1 MLVKF
6 CRIDLFNYIFSGSG
20 HGLAGILQ
28 VLMSFPQFLQ
38 SDPSSAEAVQ
48 RSVDFLLTN
57 CLREGNMAVDLKET
71 LAGSESG
78 KYLVHWCHGAAGWF
92 CCLTVS
98 WCSNFRI
105 LL

>member
-78 KYLVHWCHGAAGWF
+78 KYLVHWCHGAAGSF